1 MESIDITSDN
11 KYYICMIMYVV
22 KYVRMFGMRAKI
34 DSSKIIARA
43 EIRFVRDFYCIV
55 GDIYCFKSKQFLWNF

>member
-1 MESIDITSDN
+1 
-11 KYYICMIMYVV
+11 MIMYVV